1 MTIRNL
7 LAILYVAMFLNLNC
21 ALADDIFYGS
31 AEYNVDSAR
40 EKVVDG
46 IAYRINKDSFKDRY
60 YDLENQSNLQNI
72 INGNLEL
79 KDRTLAFFS
88 DSTYGILYKDDP
100 YCVYYYDA
108 NGFLINVDKKDGL
121 NYPYNFYKYSPTG
134 ELINMGVR
142 VSKGE
147 TYIYSPD
154 EKLIAHWVG
163 ANDYN
168 EQNKLIMK
176 RRYVE

>member
-108 NGFLINVDKKDGL
+108 NGFLIDNSRGYTHKAVTDCRRED
-121 NYPYNFYKYSPTG
+121 FF
-134 ELINMGVR
+134 
-142 VSKGE
+142 KGF
-147 TYIYSPD
+147 
-154 EKLIAHWVG
+154 EKL
-163 ANDYN
+163 NFDKDLYFS
-168 EQNKLIMK
+168 
-176 RRYVE
+176 RYA